1 MDDWIEI
8 LEIMKKYRNDCNDE
22 WPFWAEHDVIGLNID
37 PTIVSDE
44 DMETLDELGVFFS
57 AEYDSLIKFV

>member
-8 LEIMKKYRNDCNDE
+8 LNIMKKYCNGYNDD
-22 WPFWAEHDVIGLNID
+22 WPFWAEHEIIGLNVD
-37 PTIVSDE
+37 WELVSDE
-44 DMETLDELGVFFS
+44 DMKRLNELDVFFS